1 MTGETK
7 QLKDDVVHQAIK
19 DAESNQPEEYD
30 DVDNSNVINPS
41 TKQPRGMKR
50 LHFYF

>member
-30 DVDNSNVINPS
+30 NRDNSNVINPS
-41 TKQPRGMKR
+41 TKQLRGMIR
-50 LHFYF
+50 LYFYI

>member
-30 DVDNSNVINPS
+30 DTDNSNVINQS
-41 TKQPRGMKR
+41 TKQPRGMIR
-50 LHFYF
+50 LCFYL